1 MVWLLALLIAPAF
14 AQVDLSAIQELDE
27 ELPTFNDYKQSDEE
41 IEFTRQNRKFRPPTR
56 VISVEEIKQSGTQVG
71 AIRKGTLL
79 RNIETNK
86 NAEVTKL
93 IYVKT
98 FNLEDEHQFRYIQNK
113 DGSMTWRVKSNM
125 VEPLKEELSMYVP
138 PLQYTPA
145 PTNIVRTVYD
155 KKLNVRP
162 EISFYTGIV
171 RGDYMGDLFNDNKAR
186 SGLTNQFNVHFF
198 TEWKLPVKVGGV
210 FHYERASYNLSNGG
224 QVFYTSPSIGPQ
236 FKTRDFE
243 FLGQPLRFQTNFR
256 VSPLARATAK
266 TLASNTTV
274 KFNSADLVASL
285 ERPIKNGFGEF
296 VVGAFY
302 QSQWLNIRDQS
313 SAVRLQASNETNKSF
328 GLTFAQVFE

>member
-1 MVWLLALLIAPAF
+1 MVWLLALMISSAF
-14 AQVDLSAIQELDE
+14 AQVDLTAIQELDE
-27 ELPTFNDYKQSDEE
+27 ELPTFTDNKLSDEE
-41 IEFTRQNRKFRPPTR
+41 IEFTRQNRKFRPPKR
-56 VISVEEIKQSGTQVG
+56 AISIEEIKQSGTQVG
-71 AIRKGTLL
+71 AIRKGALL
-79 RNIETNK
+79 RNLESNK
-86 NAEVTKL
+86 NFEVTKL

-113 DGSMTWRVKSNM
+113 DGTMTWRVRSGM

-138 PLQYTPA
+138 PLKYTPA
-145 PTNIVRTVYD
+145 PFIEKRVYD
-155 KKLNVRP
+155 KKLTVRP
-162 EISFYTGIV
+162 EVSFYTGIV

-198 TEWKLPVKVGGV
+198 TDWKLPLKVGGV

-243 FLGQPLRFQTNFR
+243 MFGQPLRLQTNFR

-266 TLASNTTV
+266 TLSTNTTV

-296 VVGAFY
+296 VVGVFY